1 MVLELEVYSV
11 VGTSGRAPPISR
23 RRAPAAAFPNDSL
36 CCTGRGARAD
46 AIAPASAP
54 GALAAWRPF
63 VFEAVEDALAE
74 IERQY
79 PEYGALAVQQVG
91 PSPERAVV
99 QLCAVC
105 HRDSTPPPR

>member
-1 MVLELEVYSV
+1 MRS
-11 VGTSGRAPPISR
+11 
-23 RRAPAAAFPNDSL
+23 
-36 CCTGRGARAD
+36 RGAWRAYWVLALLFELAACGAERAAETMSLGMVVD
-46 AIAPASAP
+46 SSAP

-63 VFEAVEDALAE
+63 VFEAVEAALAE